1 MRVKGIAF
9 SGPGCSTLR
18 KVSEALGDG
27 METVCRTKADCS
39 GMPQV
44 EDVDAWTRDGFEA
57 CDALVFVGA
66 TGIAVRYIAPY
77 VRDKDRDPA
86 VVCVDEKGIF
96 CIPLLSGHLGGANRL
111 AEEIAGGIGAT
122 PVITTATDINGVF
135 AVDTFAKDNHLRIGS
150 LEAAKEVSAAL
161 LRGDEVC
168 FSSDITYEGDLPSGL
183 IVSDGGALGI
193 SISAEGRMPYGTTLL
208 LTPMDV
214 AVGVG
219 CRRGT
224 DPERLRGFVMRILG
238 EEGIAPERVGSVRS
252 IDIKRDEGAVLR
264 LAESLDAPAVF
275 LNAEELMKVEGDFTP
290 SDFVRERTGTDNVCE
305 RSAAWGG
312 YAIER
317 RKTAEDG
324 MTVAIGMMRIT
335 PRF

>member
-1 MRVKGIAF
+1 MKVKGIAF
-9 SGPGCSTLR
+9 SGPGCSTLKR
-18 KVSEALGDG
+18 ISETLGDG
-27 METVCRTKADCS
+27 MEAVCRTKADSS
-39 GMPQV
+39 GIPQT
-44 EDVDAWTRDGFEA
+44 EDVDAWVREGFEG

-77 VRDKDRDPA
+77 VRGKDRDPA
-86 VVCVDEKGIF
+86 VVCVDERGRF

-111 AEEIAGGIGAT
+111 AEMIAEGIGAV

-135 AVDTFAKDNHLRIGS
+135 AVDTFAKDNDLRIGS

-161 LRGDEVC
+161 LRGDAVR
-168 FSSDITYEGDLPSGL
+168 FRSDIPIEGDLPSGL
-183 IVSDGGALGI
+183 IMGDEGALGI
-193 SISAEGRMPYGTTLL
+193 SISADGCRPYGTTLL

-214 AVGVG
+214 TVGVG

-224 DPERLRGFVMRILG
+224 DPEKLRRFVMRILE
-238 EEGIAPERVGSVRS
+238 EEGISPGRVGSVRS
-252 IDIKRDEGAVLR
+252 IDIKRDEEAVLR
-264 LAESLDAPAVF
+264 LAESLDAPARF
-275 LNAEELMKVEGDFTP
+275 LTAEELMKVEGDFTP
-290 SDFVRERTGTDNVCE
+290 SDFVRERTGVDNVCE

-312 YAIER
+312 CAIKR
-317 RKTAEDG
+317 RKTVEDG